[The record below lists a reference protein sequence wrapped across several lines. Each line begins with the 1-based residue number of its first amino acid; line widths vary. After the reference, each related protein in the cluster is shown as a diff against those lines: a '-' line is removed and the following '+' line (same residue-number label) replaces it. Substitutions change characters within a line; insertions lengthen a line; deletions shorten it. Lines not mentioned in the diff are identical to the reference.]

1 MCEPA
6 QFGGQCGY
14 GQNLYSEHVEARRVF
29 FSLAV
34 VFICLNWSV
43 LWYAV
48 CRHFVLEYVVDRLS
62 MSIGSWGRW
71 KPRWTTQTSTPIVRL
86 SGGPGGLG
94 FSSSPSCCCASLC
107 CRTWCLA
114 PSCSS
119 QCVRGTASRILHHR
133 IRACRRYHAMV
144 HARFRYAPRD
154 RTTLRGQTPKPMPA
168 FGAGPRST

>member
-1 MCEPA
+1 MGKICTPSTLRHAECFSASPSSSSA
-6 QFGGQCGY
+6 SIGVCCGM
-14 GQNLYSEHVEARRVF
+14 LCAATLCS
-29 FSLAV
+29 ST
-34 VFICLNWSV
+34 
-43 LWYAV
+43 
-48 CRHFVLEYVVDRLS
+48 LS

-168 FGAGPRST
+168 LGAGPRST